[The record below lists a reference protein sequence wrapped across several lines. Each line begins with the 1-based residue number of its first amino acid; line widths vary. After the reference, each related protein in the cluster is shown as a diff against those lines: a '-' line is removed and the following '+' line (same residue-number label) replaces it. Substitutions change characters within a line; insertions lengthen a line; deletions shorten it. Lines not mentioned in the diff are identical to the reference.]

1 MGFLSSVGSAVSGV
15 GDFLGSPGGQA
26 LASLAG
32 TGLEMFL
39 GNQAADAARQGNRDA
54 LGLSQQQFDQ
64 LLALQMPFIE
74 AGTGAVNK
82 LSDVFVTGDQPFAP
96 SPGYDFRL
104 QEGVNALD
112 RSAAARGRLL
122 SGPQL
127 RGVTEFGQNFATN
140 EFNNE
145 FNRLSAIAGTG
156 QVGTGQ
162 VGGASNIFSQIGSN
176 QLQNAGLNRATAFT
190 NRSNALTG
198 GIENL
203 LSIFG

>member
-1 MGFLSSVGSAVSGV
+1 
-15 GDFLGSPGGQA
+15 
-26 LASLAG
+26 
-32 TGLEMFL
+32 
-39 GNQAADAARQGNRDA
+39 
-54 LGLSQQQFDQ
+54 
-64 LLALQMPFIE
+64 
-74 AGTGAVNK
+74 
-82 LSDVFVTGDQPFAP
+82 
-96 SPGYDFRL
+96 
-104 QEGVNALD
+104 
-112 RSAAARGRLL
+112 
-122 SGPQL
+122 L